1 MLAIIIPYYKLT
13 FFEKTL
19 ESISNQT
26 DKRFKVYIGD
36 DASPENPAALLEK
49 FKGKFDFVY
58 QRFENNLGGISLT
71 KQWERCI
78 ALSKD
83 EEWLMILGDD
93 DVLGE
98 NVVEEFYKQLPLF
111 EGKTNVVRFASKI
124 KEEDTQTISDVYL
137 HPVWESAT
145 DSFYRK
151 FEYLTRSSLS
161 EYFFS
166 KPSYLKYGFPDYPL
180 GWHSDDRAWIEF
192 SENKPIFTIN
202 ESLIFIRI
210 SEKSISGKEDNLNQK
225 NIAEIAFYKFI
236 VFNKLKLYDKK
247 QRINLLNKYEN
258 SIKKIRN
265 LELKE
270 WFSILFLYLKN
281 FDSYSLKKVLKRF
294 IKSIIK
300 HE

>member
-1 MLAIIIPYYKLT
+1 M
-13 FFEKTL
+13 
-19 ESISNQT
+19 
-26 DKRFKVYIGD
+26 
-36 DASPENPAALLEK
+36 
-49 FKGKFDFVY
+49 
-58 QRFENNLGGISLT
+58 
-71 KQWERCI
+71 
-78 ALSKD
+78 
-83 EEWLMILGDD
+83 
-93 DVLGE
+93 
-98 NVVEEFYKQLPLF
+98 
-111 EGKTNVVRFASKI
+111 
-124 KEEDTQTISDVYL
+124 
-137 HPVWESAT
+137 
-145 DSFYRK
+145 
-151 FEYLTRSSLS
+151 S